1 MKMRKHL
8 HGSEAFDHRPAV
20 PPRNDQPNGEV
31 IPMNQ
36 VMECIVYQTIPQ
48 LSNL

>member
-1 MKMRKHL
+1 MRKHL

-20 PPRNDQPNGEV
+20 PPRNDQPIGEV

-36 VMECIVYQTIPQ
+36 VMQCPAYSQTSQKSRP
-48 LSNL
+48 